1 MAEGISARLN
11 EVLGVMRDRG
21 LTASEVDVTDHRVT
35 LRGVVYREEPRG
47 PATVDAS
54 GNVVE
59 SGQTAQQLA
68 DVMARQYGL
77 IK

>member
-1 MAEGISARLN
+1 MAEGISDRLN
-11 EVLGVMRDRG
+11 DVLGVMHDRG
-21 LTASEVDVTDHRVT
+21 ITASEVDVTDHRVT

-47 PATVDAS
+47 PSTVDAS

-59 SGQTAQQLA
+59 SGQTAQQIA
-68 DVMARQYGL
+68 DSLARQYGL

>member
-47 PATVDAS
+47 PATVDAA

-68 DVMARQYGL
+68 DSLARQYGL